1 MRPTRW
7 TSTRSCRSCS
17 ATWRPFSRP
26 ARRGLATKAPP
37 RPCSGS
43 TSRSRHCGLAVAC
56 RNACPASAPRRRASS
71 RRCSS
76 AGDSPTVEQAID
88 AAGKRAD
95 ITKRRALRSNFLSRA
110 AVRHVLAD
118 QVLGGPALS
127 DYRGDLQMHSTWSD
141 GSMTL
146 RELVNACAARG
157 YAYSAVTDHS
167 FGLPIAGGMSMTDV
181 TKQHRE
187 IDRLNAGAP
196 HFHLFKGIEANIGA
210 DGALDLSPEET
221 RRFDVVLVAPH
232 AKLRLLDDQTA
243 RLVRAIEHPDTH
255 ILAHPRGRMAGTRAG
270 VVADWDEVFERAAA
284 ANVAVEI
291 DGDPSRQDLD
301 YDLASRALRAGCLFA
316 LDSDAHSPRE
326 LAYAETALAHAR
338 LASIPSEPN
347 RELLGYRAVPP
358 VAQRSGLSRGGRLP
372 CGARLPSAI
381 PRRIEAVTSRPR
393 ALEKPHVFERRQERM
408 A

>member
-1 MRPTRW
+1 VTALRKDPSSRATHAIDVNAVVSFLLRDLAAIQSSRQKGFGYKGAAAAVFGLDEPLTTLW
-7 TSTRSCRSCS
+7 SGGALSQRVPGIGPSSTRVIAEVLER
-17 ATWRPFSRP
+17 
-26 ARRGLATKAPP
+26 
-37 RPCSGS
+37 
-43 TSRSRHCGLAVAC
+43 
-56 RNACPASAPRRRASS
+56 
-71 RRCSS
+71 
-76 AGDSPTVEQAID
+76 GDSPTVERAID
-88 AAGKRAD
+88 SAGKRAD

-118 QVLGGPALS
+118 TGLGGPALS

-146 RELVNACAARG
+146 PELVNACAARG
-157 YAYSAVTDHS
+157 YAFSAVTDHS
-167 FGLPIAGGMSMTDV
+167 FGLAIAGGMSMTDV

-187 IDRLNAGAP
+187 IDRLNAGAT

-210 DGALDLSPEET
+210 DGTLDLSPGET
-221 RRFDVVLVAPH
+221 LRFDVVLVAPH
-232 AKLRLLDDQTA
+232 AKLRLIEDQTM
-243 RLVRAIEHPDTH
+243 RIVRAIEHPGTH

-270 VVADWDEVFERAAA
+270 VVADWDEVFERAAT

-338 LASIPSEPN
+338 LANIPPDRIVNCWDIE
-347 RELLGYRAVPP
+347 RFRRWLGDRPK
-358 VAQRSGLSRGGRLP
+358 
-372 CGARLPSAI
+372 
-381 PRRIEAVTSRPR
+381 PR
-393 ALEKPHVFERRQERM
+393 Q
-408 A
+408 

>member
-1 MRPTRW
+1 MDVNAVVSFLLRDLAAIQSSRQKGFGYKGAAAAVFGLDEPLTTLWDGGVLSQRVPGIGPS
-7 TSTRSCRSCS
+7 STRVIAEVLER
-17 ATWRPFSRP
+17 
-26 ARRGLATKAPP
+26 
-37 RPCSGS
+37 
-43 TSRSRHCGLAVAC
+43 
-56 RNACPASAPRRRASS
+56 
-71 RRCSS
+71 
-76 AGDSPTVEQAID
+76 GDSPTVERAID

-118 QVLGGPALS
+118 QELGGPALS

-146 RELVNACAARG
+146 PELVNACAARG

-167 FGLPIAGGMSMTDV
+167 FGLAIAGGMSMTDV

-187 IDRLNAGAP
+187 IDRLNAGAT

-210 DGALDLSPEET
+210 DGALDLSPGEAL
-221 RRFDVVLVAPH
+221 RFDVVLVAPH
-232 AKLRLLDDQTA
+232 AKLRLLEDQTT
-243 RLVRAIEHPDTH
+243 RLVRAIEHPGTH

-270 VVADWDEVFERAAA
+270 VVADWDKVFERAAA

-291 DGDPSRQDLD
+291 DGDPARQDLD

-338 LASIPSEPN
+338 LANIPSN
-347 RELLGYRAVPP
+347 RIVNCWDIERFRRWLRDRPK
-358 VAQRSGLSRGGRLP
+358 QRP
-372 CGARLPSAI
+372 
-381 PRRIEAVTSRPR
+381 
-393 ALEKPHVFERRQERM
+393 
-408 A
+408 